1 VDTSILLGVDERTCY
16 SPVMRIEMI
25 DFGIQFIL
33 ILGNLISYA
42 IIARILIS
50 WFAMGKMA
58 PPGKVTMFLRD
69 VTDPVINLARK
80 LPHKWGMIDFA
91 PLIALIG
98 VDILTRVIIIGLTN
112 LATL

>member
-1 VDTSILLGVDERTCY
+1 MLVVDERTGLWY

-25 DFGIQFIL
+25 NFGIEFIL

-42 IIARILIS
+42 IIARILLS
-50 WFAMGKMA
+50 WFRMGKMSA
-58 PPGKVTMFLRD
+58 PGKITIFIHD

-98 VDILTRVIIIGLTN
+98 IDILTRVVIIALTN
-112 LATL
+112 LAML